1 VTPISL
7 GIFASANQ
15 SAAATSF
22 ESIATVTVGAG
33 GASSIDF
40 TSIPST
46 YTHLQI
52 RGIDCGGTGSGYGYA
67 SIRLNSDTALNYSRH
82 LLWGTGT
89 AASAF
94 GAINQSRAQIIRSSL
109 TSSYFSASVTDIL
122 DYTNTNKY
130 KTIRVL
136 SGVDLNGDGSAT
148 FGSSVYMSTSAISS
162 ITLLPNNQ
170 FQQYTT
176 FALYGIKVAA

>member
-22 ESIATVTVGAG
+22 ESIATVTVGSG
-33 GASSIDF
+33 GAANVEF

-52 RGIDCGGTGSGYGYA
+52 RGIAKSTSSDSDIYGRFNGDSGTNYDSHRIYGSGSSVAADSEINKSSHEKIGRCG
-67 SIRLNSDTALNYSRH
+67 S
-82 LLWGTGT
+82 GT
-89 AASAF
+89 S
-94 GAINQSRAQIIRSSL
+94 N
-109 TSSYFSASVTDIL
+109 FSANVIDIL

-130 KTIRVL
+130 KTVRSL
-136 SGVDLNGDGSAT
+136 FGRDSNGSGYIM
-148 FGSSVYMSTSAISS
+148 FSSGLWRNTNAITS
-162 ITLLPNNQ
+162 ITLYPA
-170 FQQYTT
+170 FGTYEQYTT
-176 FALYGIKVAA
+176 FALYGIKSA